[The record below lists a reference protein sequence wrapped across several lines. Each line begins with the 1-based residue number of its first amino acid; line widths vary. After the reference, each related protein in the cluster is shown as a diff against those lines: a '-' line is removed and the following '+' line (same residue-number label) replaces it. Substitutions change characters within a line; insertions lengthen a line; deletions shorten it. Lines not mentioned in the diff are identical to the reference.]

1 MPKKYDYIIAG
12 AGLSGLS
19 LAYRMRKSASHQ
31 NASLLL
37 LDKDTKER
45 NDRTWCFWSKK
56 EDLFD
61 EINYKVW
68 PKIQFADSEINQT
81 YNIDPY
87 KYKMIRGIDF
97 YKHVLS
103 FLNTCDKTDF
113 VSSGIENIEETASE
127 VIITT
132 SNETYSA
139 PWVFKSYYDNLDFSK
154 SNFVWQHFK
163 GWIIKSELPVFDKD
177 KAIFMDFRVP
187 QDDETRFFYVLPFN
201 ENEALVEIAVFS
213 EAIPKPS
220 FYDPFLKEYI
230 KEKLEIN
237 TYEIVEEELGA
248 IPMTDYNFNK
258 IKSNKVIH
266 IGTSGGQVK
275 GSSGYA
281 FYRIQEEMDR
291 LMGYINQNKLADY
304 KRPINRYHFYDR
316 IFLNAILTGKTNGA
330 KVFGKLFKKLSPQT
344 IFKFLDEKGS
354 FFNDLIVFTA
364 PPTWPFTKAFFQE
377 LFKR

>member
-19 LAYRMRKSASHQ
+19 LAYRLRKSESHK
-31 NASLLL
+31 NASILL
-37 LDKDTKER
+37 LDKDTKQN

-56 EDLFD
+56 KDLFD
-61 EINYKVW
+61 EINFKVW
-68 PKIQFADSEINQT
+68 PRIQFADEHINKT
-81 YNIDPY
+81 FDIAPY

-97 YKHVLS
+97 YNHVLS
-103 FLNTCDKTDF
+103 FLRSCDKTDF
-113 VSSGIENIEETASE
+113 ISTDIKAIHDQNSE
-127 VIITT
+127 VTVET
-132 SNETYSA
+132 DLETYTA
-139 PWVFKSYYDNLDFSK
+139 PWVFKSYYENLDFSK

-163 GWIIKSELPVFDKD
+163 GWIIKTENNEFDKE
-177 KAIFMDFRVP
+177 KAIFMDFRVE

-201 ENEALVEIAVFS
+201 EKEALVEIAIFS
-213 EAIPKPS
+213 GEIPDPS
-220 FYDPFLKEYI
+220 FYDSFIKEYI
-230 KEKLEIN
+230 SDKLSID

-248 IPMTDYNFNK
+248 IPMTDFNFSK
-258 IKSNKVIH
+258 VESNRVIH

-291 LMGYINQNKLADY
+291 LMNYIAQDRLEEY
-304 KRPINRYHFYDR
+304 KRPVNRYHFYDR

-354 FFNDLIVFTA
+354 IFTDLKVFTA

-377 LFKR
+377 IFK